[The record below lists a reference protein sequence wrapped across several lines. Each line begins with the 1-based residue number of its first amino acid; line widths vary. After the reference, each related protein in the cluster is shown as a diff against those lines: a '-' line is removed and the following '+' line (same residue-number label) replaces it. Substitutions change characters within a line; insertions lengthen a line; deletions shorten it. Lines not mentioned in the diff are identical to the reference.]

1 MPDDKTNTISPEVRL
16 VRYAKIGSL
25 PAVAM
30 LSISS
35 AGEIIDDSTMGVN
48 ASPLEK
54 PAYDGGIETEGY
66 FTTFGGPIDMSSAN
80 VLSTVVVPVEEKLV
94 SAKIQDSASSTDWSR
109 SASLANG
116 AEGIRANRSA

>member
-1 MPDDKTNTISPEVRL
+1 MFDQRTMSPNVRL

-35 AGEIIDDSTMGVN
+35 AGEVIGDSSMGIGT
-48 ASPLEK
+48 SPLEK
-54 PAYDGGIETEGY
+54 PRNEGEFERHDH
-66 FTTFGGPIDMSSAN
+66 FTTFGGPVDMSSAN
-80 VLSTVVVPVEEKLV
+80 LLSTTLVPVEQKLI
-94 SAKIQDSASSTDWSR
+94 STRIQDKDWSH
-109 SASLANG
+109 SASLASG

>member
-1 MPDDKTNTISPEVRL
+1 MPEKTSVSSPEVRL

-48 ASPLEK
+48 NSPLEK
-54 PAYDGGIETEGY
+54 PAYEGGIETQGY
-66 FTTFGGPIDMSSAN
+66 FTTFGGPVDMSSAN
-80 VLSTVVVPVEEKLV
+80 VLSTVVVPVE
-94 SAKIQDSASSTDWSR
+94 
-109 SASLANG
+109 
-116 AEGIRANRSA
+116 

>member
-1 MPDDKTNTISPEVRL
+1 MKDEKTTTNSPEVRL

-35 AGEIIDDSTMGVN
+35 AGEIIDDSSLGINGT
-48 ASPLEK
+48 PLEK

-66 FTTFGGPIDMSSAN
+66 FTTFGGPVDMSSAN

-94 SAKIQDSASSTDWSR
+94 SARIRDIDSEADWSR
-109 SASLANG
+109 SASLASG

>member
-1 MPDDKTNTISPEVRL
+1 MPEKTKAISPEVRL

-35 AGEIIDDSTMGVN
+35 AGEIIDDSSMGLN
-48 ASPLEK
+48 SSPLEK

-66 FTTFGGPIDMSSAN
+66 FTTFGGPVDMSSAN
-80 VLSTVVVPVEEKLV
+80 VLSTVVVPVEDELV
-94 SAKIQDSASSTDWSR
+94 SAKIRNVNTGTDWSR
-109 SASLANG
+109 SASLASG